1 MGLFLSCGGKLS
13 VFLEWRRVC
22 RGDGY
27 VGELLELPKGCQ
39 VPLRGSGGEVGY
51 LSKRCS
57 GKGPH
62 PVLRGESPGLSPVR
76 LGNLG
81 FLSSCDG
88 DFRDPLVLPQ
98 KIQVSFR
105 VARGR
110 LGFLSSWCRGLEP
123 HLELRRETQ
132 GSSPAL
138 TEISGFHWTFHWGAR
153 RRLMLGHGTPLPSR
167 CGKGMSRL
175 LSS

>member
-1 MGLFLSCGGKLS
+1 MFLSSG
-13 VFLEWRRVC
+13 F
-22 RGDGY
+22 GY
-27 VGELLELPKGCQ
+27 VGEFPKLHQGCQ
-39 VPLRGSGGEVGY
+39 VPFHVSGGNVVF
-51 LSKRCS
+51 LSRHCF

-62 PVLRGESPGLSPVR
+62 LALRGESRGFSRVR
-76 LGNLG
+76 AVGLG

-123 HLELRRETQ
+123 HLELRQETQ

-153 RRLMLGHGTPLPSR
+153 SRLVLGHGTPLPSR
-167 CGKGMSRL
+167 GGKGVSGLL
-175 LSS
+175 LS

>member
-1 MGLFLSCGGKLS
+1 MFLSSG
-13 VFLEWRRVC
+13 FR
-22 RGDGY
+22 Y
-27 VGELLELPKGCQ
+27 VGEIPKLHQGCQ
-39 VPLRGSGGEVGY
+39 VPFHVSGGNVVF
-51 LSKRCS
+51 LSRHCF

-62 PVLRGESPGLSPVR
+62 LALRGESRGFSRVR
-76 LGNLG
+76 AVGLG

-123 HLELRRETQ
+123 HLKLRRETQ

-138 TEISGFHWTFHWGAR
+138 KGIRGSYGDYTGESDVVSCWGMELHFPLEVEKGCQASCGVEVGISGYF
-153 RRLMLGHGTPLPSR
+153 
-167 CGKGMSRL
+167 
-175 LSS
+175 

>member
-1 MGLFLSCGGKLS
+1 MAGNSGFLWS
-13 VFLEWRRVC
+13 
-22 RGDGY
+22 GDGY

-88 DFRDPLVLPQ
+88 DLRDPLVLPQ
-98 KIQVSFR
+98 ESQVSIR
-105 VARGR
+105 VERV
-110 LGFLSSWCRGLEP
+110 LSGFLCSRCKGKGP
-123 HLELRRETQ
+123 HLNLSLQPQ
-132 GSSPAL
+132 GSSPVL
-138 TEISGFHWTFHWGAR
+138 TWISGFLWSFNRAVR
-153 RRLMLGHGTPLPSR
+153 PRLMWRHGTLLPS
-167 CGKGMSRL
+167 
-175 LSS
+175 